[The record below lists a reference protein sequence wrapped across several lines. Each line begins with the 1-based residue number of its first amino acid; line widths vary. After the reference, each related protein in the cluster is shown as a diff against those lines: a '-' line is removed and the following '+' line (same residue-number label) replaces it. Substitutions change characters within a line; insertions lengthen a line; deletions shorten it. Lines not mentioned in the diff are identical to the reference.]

1 MNNGGILSLS
11 KTRMRRTQS
20 FISLPDR
27 RSHSCNSAFL
37 SHNVL
42 FQSHFDR
49 KLSPLLQFLL
59 LFGLFISF
67 RMFFQHFFNLWITSI
82 VIRFATVIVCF
93 QGISSSLQKKV
104 SYLVQSPTQSKNG
117 RSLADFRHFPKYYFV
132 WIERAQELGTFVL
145 GTYPRLLNGS
155 KTLVVAFARK

>member
-1 MNNGGILSLS
+1 MLVGFFSLS
-11 KTRMRRTQS
+11 KTRIRRTQS

-42 FQSHFDR
+42 FQSHFNR

-59 LFGLFISF
+59 LFGLFINF
-67 RMFFQHFFNLWITSI
+67 RMFFQYLFNLRITSI

-104 SYLVQSPTQSKNG
+104 SYLSSTITYLQQKWPQSC
-117 RSLADFRHFPKYYFV
+117 RFLALSEVLFCCQDRTG
-132 WIERAQELGTFVL
+132 LGVRNVCTMYL
-145 GTYPRLLNGS
+145 SQAPEWE
-155 KTLVVAFARK
+155 

>member
-1 MNNGGILSLS
+1 MLVEFFSLS
-11 KTRMRRTQS
+11 KTRIRRTQS

-42 FQSHFDR
+42 FQSHFNR

-67 RMFFQHFFNLWITSI
+67 RMFFQYFFNLRITSI

-93 QGISSSLQKKV
+93 QGISSSLQKK
-104 SYLVQSPTQSKNG
+104 SELFSMYNHLLTAKITAKWPQSC
-117 RSLADFRHFPKYYFV
+117 RFLALSEV
-132 WIERAQELGTFVL
+132 
-145 GTYPRLLNGS
+145 
-155 KTLVVAFARK
+155 

>member
-1 MNNGGILSLS
+1 MLVGFFSLS
-11 KTRMRRTQS
+11 KTRIRRTQS

-42 FQSHFDR
+42 FQSHFNR
-49 KLSPLLQFLL
+49 KLSSLLQFLL
-59 LFGLFISF
+59 LFGLFINF
-67 RMFFQHFFNLWITSI
+67 RMFFQYLFNLRITSV

-104 SYLVQSPTQSKNG
+104 SYLVCTITYLQQKLQQKWPQSCRFLALSEVLFCCQDRTGLGVKNICIP
-117 RSLADFRHFPKYYFV
+117 SLLP
-132 WIERAQELGTFVL
+132 
-145 GTYPRLLNGS
+145 
-155 KTLVVAFARK
+155 LV